1 MSEQPPAPR
10 VAVVVG
16 GAGAIG
22 GAIVRG
28 LAGSGHVVRV
38 LDRAG
43 DIVCDL
49 SDAEDVR
56 EAARRVLAEEGRCDV
71 LVHAAAATDLMD
83 VETADL
89 DAWRRVQAVNVESP
103 LLLAQAFVPGMRERG
118 FGRIVHIVSD
128 TFWKPPSPDLLAY
141 VTSKGALIALT
152 RSLAAS
158 LGQYG
163 IAVTGVAPGL
173 TRTASTAYQP
183 DAAFEA
189 SQAGQALPRP
199 LTPEDVSAAV
209 GFLASDGAEALTG
222 QILTV
227 NGGSIFT

>member
-16 GAGAIG
+16 GAGVIG

-56 EAARRVLAEEGRCDV
+56 EAARRVLAKEGRCDV

-209 GFLASDGAEALTG
+209 GFLASGGAEALTG

>member
-1 MSEQPPAPR
+1 MSEQPTAPR

-49 SDAEDVR
+49 SDAEDVQA
-56 EAARRVLAEEGRCDV
+56 AARRVLAEEGRCDV

-103 LLLAQAFVPGMRERG
+103 LLLAQGFVPGMRERG

-209 GFLASDGAEALTG
+209 GFLASDGGEALTG

-227 NGGSIFT
+227 DGGSVFT

>member
-1 MSEQPPAPR
+1 MSENPTAPR

-16 GAGAIG
+16 GAGVIG
-22 GAIVRG
+22 GAIVRE
-28 LAGSGHVVRV
+28 LAARGHTVRV

-49 SDAEDVR
+49 ADAGDVR
-56 EAARRVLAEEGRCDV
+56 AAARRVLAENGRCDV

-83 VETADL
+83 VETVDL
-89 DAWRRVQAVNVESP
+89 DAWRRVQAVNVESAV
-103 LLLAQAFVPGMRERG
+103 LLAQAFVPGMRERG
-118 FGRIVHIVSD
+118 FGRIVHILSD

-141 VTSKGALIALT
+141 VTSKGALVAVT

-158 LGQYG
+158 LGRHG
-163 IAVTGVAPGL
+163 ISVTGVAPGL

-189 SQAGQALPRP
+189 SRAGQALPRA

-209 GFLASDGAEALTG
+209 GFLASDAAEALTG

-227 NGGSIFT
+227 DGGGVFT

>member
-1 MSEQPPAPR
+1 MSENPNIPR

-22 GAIVRG
+22 GAIVRELTG
-28 LAGSGHVVRV
+28 RGHVVRV

-49 SDAEDVR
+49 SDADDVR
-56 EAARRVLAEEGRCDV
+56 AAARRVLAENGRCDV

-83 VETADL
+83 VETVDL
-89 DAWRRVQAVNVESP
+89 DAWRRVQAVNVESAV
-103 LLLAQAFVPGMRERG
+103 LLAQAFVPGMRERG

-141 VTSKGALIALT
+141 VTSKGALIGLT
-152 RSLAAS
+152 RSLAAA
-158 LGQYG
+158 LGRYG

-189 SQAGQALPRP
+189 SQAGQALPRA
-199 LTPEDVSAAV
+199 LTPEDVSATV
-209 GFLASDGAEALTG
+209 GFLASPEGEALTG

-227 NGGSIFT
+227 DGGGLFT